1 MATLID
7 ITNKIKNEQKFIKL
21 GDKSYKVDDTKNTVI
36 KVMALFESEG
46 SEIENMENA
55 LKLLLGKEAFKDIEA
70 MNLSM
75 EDYRVPF
82 IAVMACVTGKTYE
95 QTEADFRNSNE

>member
-1 MATLID
+1 MATHID
-7 ITNKIKNEQKFIKL
+7 ITGKLKYEPKFIQI
-21 GDKSYKVDDTKNTVI
+21 GDKSYKVDDSKNTVT
-36 KVMALFESEG
+36 KVMALFEGGG
-46 SEIENMENA
+46 SEIEHMDKA
-55 LKLLLGKEAFKDIEA
+55 LALLLGKEAFKAIEA

-95 QTEADFRNSNE
+95 EAEADFRDQ